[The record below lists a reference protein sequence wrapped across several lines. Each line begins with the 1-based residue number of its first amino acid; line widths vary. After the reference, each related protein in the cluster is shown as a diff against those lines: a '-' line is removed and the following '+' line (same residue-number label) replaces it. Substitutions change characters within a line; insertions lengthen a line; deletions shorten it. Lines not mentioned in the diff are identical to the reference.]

1 MARPKT
7 QESEPETVTVNIT
20 DFKRSR
26 DAVSLLF
33 LWVIASIPFA
43 GSSLLFVWSAISR
56 VGSATRYG
64 NRRSPP

>member
-33 LWVIASIPFA
+33 LWGNSFY
-43 GSSLLFVWSAISR
+43 SR
-56 VGSATRYG
+56 CWFFTTVCLVCNLARWVSHALWK
-64 NRRSPP
+64 